1 MPRPSSRNSGRPQSP
16 DTTSNRNNRTAEPA
30 PFSDSGFDP
39 FARKLSKGEVDE
51 CLKRLYARP
60 VDEIRK
66 ANAERDE
73 DLRVVLE
80 HAISPAKFAIER
92 GKELAKEYQ
101 RQRRQTPVP
110 RMKRPSTVPLAT
122 RSPLRSRSSDREEE
136 SEVQLG
142 DDEIE
147 LKTASQFVQRFYKER
162 LNHHEKILSKARAK
176 YLAPMP
182 NVQVDPETCEAAIDR
197 LYTKRPRKEHISAA
211 AARKLYGP
219 PLPAVKKSAEEIG
232 KSVERLF
239 KETVKAKEEKLAAKD
254 KEFLE
259 RQKKNNRTKKV
270 DKTDLELIV
279 KRLNKGNN
287 S

>member
-1 MPRPSSRNSGRPQSP
+1 MPRPLSRNSGREPSP
-16 DTTSNRNNRTAEPA
+16 DSQVSNRQPT

-110 RMKRPSTVPLAT
+110 RMKRPATVPLAT
-122 RSPLRSRSSDREEE
+122 RSPHRTHSSDREE
-136 SEVQLG
+136 SEVQLA

-147 LKTASQFVQRFYKER
+147 LKTASEFVQRFYKER
-162 LNHHEKILSKARAK
+162 LNHHEKILAKARAK

-219 PLPAVKKSAEEIG
+219 PLPAVKKSPEEIK

-239 KETVKAKEEKLAAKD
+239 KETVQAKEEKLAAID

-259 RQKKNNRTKKV
+259 RQKKSNRAKKV

-279 KRLNKGNN
+279 KRLNRGAK